1 MALGETQP
9 TGTTESSNGGSP
21 NGGDNAAPPA
31 LEIAASSE
39 EHKKRIPLIWIP
51 ATLSVGLLI
60 AAIYLGGRIV
70 SAHPHGTPAA
80 SLQLAKTAAPAPVKP
95 SAPAVSEALPP
106 VKPAPEASP
115 TKEPPPIQEPS
126 PAPATSNDEI
136 PIITPKAGERYIQ
149 VGALDLEMTATR
161 RFVDRLRNEKLEPH
175 VAPGPKPELMRVL
188 IGPFDNPDALSEKRA
203 QLQADGIDTFVRQY

>member
-1 MALGETQP
+1 MAPGETQP
-9 TGTTESSNGGSP
+9 TGTTGSST
-21 NGGDNAAPPA
+21 GGDSAAPPA
-31 LEIAASSE
+31 LETAPSSE

-80 SLQLAKTAAPAPVKP
+80 ALHLAKTAAPAPAAVAATPVTP
-95 SAPAVSEALPP
+95 SIPAVSQTLPP
-106 VKPAPEASP
+106 VEESSPAPEPVSSAQV
-115 TKEPPPIQEPS
+115 TPITP
-126 PAPATSNDEI
+126 NDEI

-188 IGPFDNPDALSEKRA
+188 IGPFDNPDALSARQA
-203 QLQADGIDTFVRQY
+203 QLQAEGIDTFVRQY

>member
-1 MALGETQP
+1 MAPGETQP
-9 TGTTESSNGGSP
+9 AGTMESSNGGDS
-21 NGGDNAAPPA
+21 AAPPT
-31 LEIAASSE
+31 LEAATNSE

-51 ATLSVGLLI
+51 ATLSLGLLI

-80 SLQLAKTAAPAPVKP
+80 ALHVAKTAAPAPAPVAPAPVTP
-95 SAPAVSEALPP
+95 SIPAVSQTLPQ
-106 VKPAPEASP
+106 VKESSPAPEPVSSAQV
-115 TKEPPPIQEPS
+115 TPITP
-126 PAPATSNDEI
+126 NDEI

-188 IGPFDNPDALSEKRA
+188 IGPFDNPDALSARQA
-203 QLQADGIDTFVRQY
+203 QLQAEGIDTFVRQY